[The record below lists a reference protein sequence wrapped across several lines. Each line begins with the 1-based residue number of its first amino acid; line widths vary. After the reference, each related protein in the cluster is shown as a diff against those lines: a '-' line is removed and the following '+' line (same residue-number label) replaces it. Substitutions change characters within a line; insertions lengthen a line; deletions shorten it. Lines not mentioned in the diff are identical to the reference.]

1 MASRKEQKEQL
12 RAERLARESEEQ
24 AKERRRRLV
33 QYGSAAAFLA
43 VCAVAVLIVI
53 NQSGGDSAGSG
64 TKDSALI
71 QKQLQGIPQHDT
83 VLGDPKAKVNVIEFG
98 DLQCPACQAF
108 STGTA
113 PDLISGPVSKGDV
126 NYEFRQYVIIGD
138 LVDSTEA
145 AKAALAAGEQNRY
158 WNFIELFYRNQ
169 GLEDSGYVTDDFL
182 ESVAKGAGVPDI
194 PKWNKDRDD
203 PKWDKVLSKVQSEAQ
218 TLGFSST
225 PSFLLEGPGG
235 KNTFSGVLSPSQM
248 DQAIKSV
255 E

>member
-24 AKERRRRLV
+24 TKERRKRLV

-43 VCAVAVLIVI
+43 ICAVAVLII
-53 NQSGGDSAGSG
+53 ISQSGGDSAGSG

-71 QKQLQGIPQHDT
+71 DKQLQGIPQSGT
-83 VLGDPKAKVNVIEFG
+83 VLGDPKAKVSVIEFG
-98 DLQCPACQAF
+98 DLQCPACQQF
-108 STGTA
+108 STDTA
-113 PDLISGPVSKGDV
+113 PDLISGPVSDGDV
-126 NYEFRQYVIIGD
+126 KYEFRQYVIIGPE
-138 LVDSTEA
+138 SKTA
-145 AKAALAAGEQNRY
+145 AEAALAAGEQNRY

-169 GLEDSGYVTDDFL
+169 GLENSGYVTDDFL

-194 PKWNKDRDD
+194 PKWNQDRED
-203 PKWDKVLSKVQSEAQ
+203 PKWDKVLSKVQSDAQ

-235 KNTFSGVLSPSQM
+235 RNTFSGVLSTSQM

-255 E
+255 Q

>member
-24 AKERRRRLV
+24 TKERRKRLV

-43 VCAVAVLIVI
+43 ICAVAVLII
-53 NQSGGDSAGSG
+53 ISQSGGDSAGSG

-71 QKQLQGIPQHDT
+71 DKQLQGIPQSGT
-83 VLGDPKAKVNVIEFG
+83 VLGDPKAKVSVIEFG
-98 DLQCPACQAF
+98 DLQCPACQQF
-108 STGTA
+108 STDTA
-113 PDLISGPVSKGDV
+113 PDLISGPVSDGDV
-126 NYEFRQYVIIGD
+126 NYEFRQYVIIGPE
-138 LVDSTEA
+138 SKTA
-145 AKAALAAGEQNRY
+145 AEAALAAGEQNRY

-169 GLEDSGYVTDDFL
+169 GLENSGYVTDDFL

-194 PKWNKDRDD
+194 PKWNQDRED
-203 PKWDKVLSKVQSEAQ
+203 PKWDKVLSKVQSDAQ

-235 KNTFSGVLSPSQM
+235 RNTLSGVLSTSQM

-255 E
+255 Q